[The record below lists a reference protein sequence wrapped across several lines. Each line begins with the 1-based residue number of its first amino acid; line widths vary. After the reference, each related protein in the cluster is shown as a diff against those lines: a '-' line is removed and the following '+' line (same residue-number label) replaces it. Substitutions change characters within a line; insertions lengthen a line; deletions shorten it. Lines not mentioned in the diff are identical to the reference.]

1 MTHPTRCA
9 VHPYRAR
16 PVKRSPHRSGHP
28 RTGRINSSGLS
39 AAKQFDGERV
49 RGSDDNSP
57 MGVKLPRYPIRPV
70 EANPGVL
77 RAGSS
82 SMVLDAYGSAMGR
95 ETGAGCVD
103 RLLFVVGTRK
113 SVSLSIPKLTPW
125 A

>member
-16 PVKRSPHRSGHP
+16 PVKRSPHRSGPP
-28 RTGRINSSGLS
+28 RTGRINL
-39 AAKQFDGERV
+39 AALPGRRSPRMV
-49 RGSDDNSP
+49 RG
-57 MGVKLPRYPIRPV
+57 
-70 EANPGVL
+70 
-77 RAGSS
+77 
-82 SMVLDAYGSAMGR
+82 AYGSAMGR